1 MSDSGPQILLTG
13 GTGFVGSHLTSALID
28 QGYRVTILTRKKRKK
43 YKDSEALRYIEAL
56 PPPDQPW
63 PFEAIINLAGENL
76 FARRWTDKQK
86 QRLRES
92 RLQLTNQLVDGIR
105 ANSNIKRLLSASA
118 IGYYGASDSPALNES
133 APPGEDFAAHL
144 CRDWEACAR
153 QAEDATTVQCLRI
166 GVVLGR
172 GGALNNLLPPF
183 QLGLGGP
190 IGFGKQGFSWI
201 HIDDLV
207 ALFLACLRG
216 EIKAEVINAT
226 APQPVSNRDF
236 AKALGRTLHRPAII
250 PMPPLALRLILGEV
264 SALLTTGQFVIPEAA
279 LQEDFQFRFP
289 TIDDALADILAQSE

>member
-1 MSDSGPQILLTG
+1 MDTAPNILLTG
-13 GTGFVGSHLTSALID
+13 GTGFIGSRLTRALLND
-28 QGYRVTILTRKKRKK
+28 GYRVTILTRKKRQKH
-43 YKDSEALRYIEAL
+43 KDRETLCYIGAL
-56 PPPDQPW
+56 PPLDQAW
-63 PFEAIINLAGENL
+63 PFAAIINLAGENL
-76 FARRWTDKQK
+76 FARRWTVKQK
-86 QRLRES
+86 NRLRES
-92 RLQLTNQLVDGIR
+92 RLQLTNQLVEGIK
-105 ANSNIKRLLSASA
+105 ANPNIKRLLSASA
-118 IGYYGASDSPALNES
+118 IGYYGASDASALNEN

-153 QAEDATTVQCLRI
+153 QAEDTATVQRLRI

-172 GGALNNLLPPF
+172 GGALDNLLPPF

-190 IGFGKQGFSWI
+190 IGSGKQGFSWI

-216 EIKAEVINAT
+216 EVNAEAVNAT

-236 AKALGRTLHRPAII
+236 AKALGRTLHRPALI

-279 LQEDFQFRFP
+279 LQQGFEFRFP
-289 TIDDALADILAQSE
+289 SIDDALEDILAR